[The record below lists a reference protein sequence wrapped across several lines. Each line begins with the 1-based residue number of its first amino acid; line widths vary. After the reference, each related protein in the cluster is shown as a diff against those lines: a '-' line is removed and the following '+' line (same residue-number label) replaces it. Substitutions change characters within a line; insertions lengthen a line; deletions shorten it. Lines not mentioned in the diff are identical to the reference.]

1 MNILLLVSRQDAK
14 SKLFDKSL
22 LEFTL
27 KRLEPKHKVF
37 VYSVDGAIEKR
48 VNSRFFPAKSTMDA
62 LTKFAEKHDAFMAI
76 SRLAI
81 CDINFDNLI
90 NYHNNH
96 DKSLTLVCKNFVKD
110 KSIPIYQL
118 DDKKTVT
125 AVTRRRFADCGIY
138 LFKSKINFKEYK
150 NIYTIITDA
159 IEKKVLKGYVHKGYW
174 WTAANI
180 RRRGNGR
187 TFNTG

>member
-1 MNILLLVSRQDAK
+1 MNILLLVSKQDAK
-14 SKLFDKSL
+14 SKLFNKSL

-27 KRLEPKHKVF
+27 SRLEPKHRVF
-37 VYSVDGAIEKR
+37 VYSLDSTIEQR
-48 VNSRFFPAKSTMDA
+48 VGSRFFSAKNNMDA
-62 LTKFAEKHDAFMAI
+62 LRKFADKQDVFMVI

-96 DKSLTLVCKNFVKD
+96 DKSVTLVCKNFVKD

-118 DDKKTVT
+118 DDTKSVT

-138 LFKSKINFKEYK
+138 LFKNKVNLNSYK

-159 IEKKVLKGYVHKGYW
+159 IKNKILKGFVHKGYW

-180 RRRGNGR
+180 RRRDNGN